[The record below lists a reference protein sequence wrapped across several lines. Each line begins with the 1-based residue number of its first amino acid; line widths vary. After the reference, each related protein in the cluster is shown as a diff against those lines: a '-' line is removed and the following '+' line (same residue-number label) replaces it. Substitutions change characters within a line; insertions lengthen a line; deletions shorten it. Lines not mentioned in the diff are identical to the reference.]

1 MKKKECIRMAIIA
14 IILILIVVVTIIMF
28 VLMKKGALPNLFESE
43 GTSVSKE
50 KIEALDWSTDIVSNI
65 TTENV
70 PIPRQ
75 YSYVSGN
82 IETGTIIE
90 DKNGC
95 YYLWVPYTKDVTKDA
110 SEYYTNVSDYY
121 EMESDEMASIEKY
134 NGFYVALNMSE
145 DIDSLKTISNDKYT
159 SYADTMNAELEDN
172 TQRHLLSKE
181 EIEQI
186 NTYMEN
192 EKFDIAD
199 NTIGIEATTFSV
211 YSPMA
216 TATVSSMVMADSEAG
231 TVEPIDDNEI
241 NTVENMEAV
250 TTEPGNEENS
260 TNIGENQ
267 NTENN
272 EDTTGTNEAEIVNEA
287 ETVYMLKTEQYP
299 QGVPI
304 PYGYKKAVTDGIVT
318 IQDATNNNLV
328 YVWVP
333 LSAEELTT
341 RKSELKSL
349 YENYTNADGE
359 KLKFDEGSELYK
371 VFNNTKE
378 ELPEEFVESIKKWGG
393 FYISEAELSYDSS
406 NNFYNKARG
415 MVGSTVRLT
424 RYGGDYFRGSTTQ
437 NFTYDNVIKTA
448 ESVTANSSTVVSHLM
463 YGVEYDATVLWI
475 NRTNSN
481 YQDKNGKNML
491 SILLEDSTS
500 VGKYRNTGW
509 SANSTAEKSAAFFNK
524 IWGLGGNLSEIT
536 QERAGNSYV
545 VRGGSA
551 YSTGEDE
558 PIASRKITDEI
569 SSDMVGFRTCLYVKP
584 DLKETN
590 KETEAYTP
598 TVEDD
603 TVFYIGDYTFDI
615 WKEQQRFV
623 NSWDGLIIYSEPD
636 LTSNVITTLGFAN
649 SVAVNAKAKEMV
661 KDSNGNDLWWIRVRL
676 ADGSIG
682 YANAQAGVTDKTQQV
697 GNRTFIMKEK
707 VTRYHV
713 NKLVVYTSCD
723 ESSSQLATIDFT
735 GGIEV
740 VGKSID
746 FEWAAVKVNGKVG
759 YVKASN
765 LKVKI
770 DLEKIGDYSF
780 YVGDPV
786 QRGIG
791 NEQGAGLRQNPGDE
805 STSGTAPYGI
815 TITMDALSEDG
826 KIARINYNGSTY
838 FVNASDLCN
847 PGPALEVSINKDT
860 GAVTIKAK
868 NIGRG
873 VKGIYSNGSEVKGN
887 WDGDY
892 YVATL
897 QAYKDEKYSIS
908 AKDNEGNTSIYGEI
922 DTSGIKVDDPSKK
935 PVEPTTPTTPS
946 TSDTPSTPSDSG
958 ESSGGSSSGSDTEA
972 PKVVSTSYSDSKW
985 NFKTFNN
992 KDEVWVSEP
1001 ITVWIQVTDNQTPA
1015 SKIYAYLTDYNSNRI
1030 SDKIT
1035 TVEGSN
1041 GNEGKYYIAYTIS
1054 KSNTYYFQICD
1065 GSSASDYTWVTITV
1079 KGLDSGSSSSGS
1091 SSQNPEI
1098 DNVISHD
1105 RTISVYTSSD
1115 TQYIN
1120 YRVKGYSDWKW
1131 IKYDGYPTVFTVNRY
1146 ATYEVCAGKYDSNGK
1161 AYYSKVREVTTSKK
1175 PSGGSSSGGGS
1186 SSKDKTKPSM
1196 KSVTTNHSG
1205 WYNGNV
1211 TINMYATDN
1220 VKVDHFTITTPTG
1233 AQISRPATKSSDG
1246 AYHASYTVSQEGGG
1260 TWSVKAID
1268 SSGNVSD
1275 GSKSAYIAID
1285 KTAPTFDFTY
1295 HEKNTNIVYQKV
1307 RGSDK
1312 LSGIYTLELK
1322 KLNIDKHGNI
1332 SYKSV
1337 KTTLSNSLGWW
1348 QDPTCSYRIVMVDKA
1363 GNTRNVHI
1371 YGINAKYI

>member
-1 MKKKECIRMAIIA
+1 MKKRECIRMLIIA
-14 IILILIVVVTIIMF
+14 IILILIAVATITMF
-28 VLMKKGALPNLFESE
+28 VLMKKGTIPNLFESE
-43 GTSVSKE
+43 GVSLSKE
-50 KIEALDWSTDIVSNI
+50 KIEELDWSTDIVSNI

-95 YYLWVPYTKDVTKDA
+95 YYLWIPYTKDVTKDA

-121 EMESDEMASIEKY
+121 EMESDQMASIEKY

-145 DIDSLKTISNDKYT
+145 DIDSLKTISNDDYT

-186 NTYMEN
+186 NAYMESG
-192 EKFDIAD
+192 KFDIAD

-216 TATVSSMVMADSEAG
+216 VATASNIVEDDSNSATVESV
-231 TVEPIDDNEI
+231 DDNLS
-241 NTVENMEAV
+241 T
-250 TTEPGNEENS
+250 TTENTAEGTDETIDENSQTNNGESQENGNNEELPGINKPE
-260 TNIGENQ
+260 IENL
-267 NTENN
+267 N
-272 EDTTGTNEAEIVNEA
+272 

-299 QGVPI
+299 NGVPI

-359 KLKFDEGSELYK
+359 KLKFDDGSELYK

-448 ESVTANSSTVVSHLM
+448 ESVTANSPTVVSHLM

-475 NRTNSN
+475 NRTNSD

-524 IWGLGGNLSEIT
+524 IWGLGGNLAEIT
-536 QERAGNSYV
+536 QERAGDSYV
-545 VRGGSA
+545 VRGGSF
-551 YSTGEDE
+551 SDTGEDA
-558 PIASRKITDEI
+558 PIASRQITNEI
-569 SSDMVGFRTCLYVKP
+569 SSDKVGFRTCLYVKP
-584 DLKETN
+584 DLKEN
-590 KETEAYTP
+590 NNENEAYTP
-598 TVEDD
+598 TIEDD
-603 TVFYIGDYTFDI
+603 TVFYVGDYTFDI
-615 WKEQQRFV
+615 WEEQQRFV
-623 NSWDGLIIYSEPD
+623 NSWDGLTIYSEPD
-636 LTSNVITTLGFAN
+636 LTSNVITKLGFAN
-649 SVAVNAKAKEMV
+649 SVAVTAKAKEMV
-661 KDSNGNDLWWIRVRL
+661 KDSNGNDLWWVRVRL
-676 ADGSIG
+676 ADGNIG
-682 YANAQAGVTDKTQQV
+682 YANAQAGLTEKTQQV

-723 ESSSQLATIDFT
+723 ESSSQLTTIDFT

-746 FEWAAVKVNGKVG
+746 FEWAAVKVDGNIG
-759 YVKASN
+759 YVKSN
-765 LKVKI
+765 NLRI
-770 DLEKIGDYSF
+770 SSNTQKIGDYSF
-780 YVGDPV
+780 YIGDPV
-786 QRGIG
+786 QRGIK
-791 NEQGAGLRQNPGDE
+791 NEKGAELRQNPGDE
-805 STSGTAPYGI
+805 SSLGTVPYGM
-815 TITMDALSEDG
+815 TVTMDAISEDG
-826 KIARINYNGSTY
+826 KIARINYNGNTY
-838 FVNASDLCN
+838 FVNSDDLCN

-860 GAVTIKAK
+860 GVVTIKAK

-873 VKGIYSNGSEVKGN
+873 VKAIYSNGSEVKGN

-897 QAYKDEKYSIS
+897 QGYKDEKYNIS
-908 AKDNEGNTSIYGEI
+908 AKDDEGNTTVYGEI
-922 DTSGIKVDDPSKK
+922 DTSGIKVEDPSKK
-935 PVEPTTPTTPS
+935 PVEPTIPT
-946 TSDTPSTPSDSG
+946 TPSDSG
-958 ESSGGSSSGSDTEA
+958 NNENNSGGNTSNQDTEA
-972 PKVVSTSYSDSKW
+972 PKVVSLSYSDSKW
-985 NFKTFNN
+985 NFKSFNN
-992 KDEVWVSEP
+992 KEGVYVSEP

-1015 SKIYAYLTDYNSNRI
+1015 SKIYAYLTDYNSNRL

-1054 KSNTYYFQICD
+1054 KNGTYYFQICD
-1065 GSSASDYTWVTITV
+1065 GSSASDYTWVTISV
-1079 KGLDSGSSSSGS
+1079 KGIGGNSSNSSSK
-1091 SSQNPEI
+1091 P
-1098 DNVISHD
+1098 
-1105 RTISVYTSSD
+1105 TIYSMWSNGKTICVNASED

-1120 YRVKGYSDWKW
+1120 YRVKGYSGWQY
-1131 IKYDGYPTVFTVNRY
+1131 IKTSGGVSTVFTVNRY
-1146 ATYEVCAGKYDSNGK
+1146 ATYEICAGKYDANGK
-1161 AYYSKVREVTTSKK
+1161 ALYSDVKEITTKDKGES
-1175 PSGGSSSGGGS
+1175 PSGGGS
-1186 SSKDKTKPSM
+1186 SSKDTTNPSI

-1211 TINMYATDN
+1211 TINMSATDN

-1233 AQISRPATKSSDG
+1233 AQIAKTATKSKDG
-1246 AYHASYTVSQEGGG
+1246 SYYATCTINKEGKGTYTV
-1260 TWSVKAID
+1260 KAVD
-1268 SSGNVSD
+1268 SSGNVSN
-1275 GSKSAYIAID
+1275 SSYITVAID
-1285 KTAPTFDFTY
+1285 KT
-1295 HEKNTNIVYQKV
+1295 K
-1307 RGSDK
+1307 
-1312 LSGIYTLELK
+1312 
-1322 KLNIDKHGNI
+1322 
-1332 SYKSV
+1332 
-1337 KTTLSNSLGWW
+1337 
-1348 QDPTCSYRIVMVDKA
+1348 PTCSYTYKADTLSTGSYSLKTYDSLSGISKSIVYKKSGGEWKKTDTKSSTNFNVSHYAGQKHRVDVYDKA
-1363 GNTRNVHI
+1363 GNVKTV
-1371 YGINAKYI
+1371 YFP